1 MVKEICNNKTKMK
14 KIKQIV
20 ETAFNKKDAID
31 MLETHRMF
39 GNVNGE
45 EYQRGRDMIRKEFN

>member
-1 MVKEICNNKTKMK
+1 MK